1 MKARGLALVEL
12 VIVIGLITALGAG
25 VAALAW
31 HVEDTEHIDRA
42 AKELHFLLQAIDAS
56 TGSSIGHTSGLTA
69 ERLADEELA
78 PPRMIDAG
86 SLSSRWGPVLVQ
98 PLTLDPRRPHAH
110 VRVIYQDIPSEQ
122 CAALATAFRPA
133 ANALRVNGQS
143 VLDGVEL
150 DRAALTA
157 ACLRSSQAS
166 IAIDH
171 DTGGGG
177 DASLL

>member
-12 VIVIGLITALGAG
+12 VIVIGLIMALGAG

-42 AKELHFLLQAIDAS
+42 AKELHSLLQAIDAS
-56 TGSSIGHTSGLTA
+56 TGNSIGHTSGLTA

-78 PPRMIDAG
+78 PPRMIHGGA
-86 SLSSRWGPVLVQ
+86 LSTRWGPVLVE

-110 VRVIYQDIPSEQ
+110 VRVIYQGIPSEQ
-122 CAALATAFRPA
+122 CPALAAAFRPA

-150 DRAALTA
+150 DRQALTA
-157 ACLRSSQAS
+157 ACSQSSQAS